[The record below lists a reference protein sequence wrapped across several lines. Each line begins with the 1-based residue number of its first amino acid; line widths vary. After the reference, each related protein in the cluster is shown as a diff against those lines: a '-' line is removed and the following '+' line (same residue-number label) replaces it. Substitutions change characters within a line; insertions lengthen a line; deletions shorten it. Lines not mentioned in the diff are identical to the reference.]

1 MKFVVTI
8 EETGSQD
15 FVIEAENSE
24 EALEI
29 IREKYKTCECV
40 LEAGNLIG
48 IKILI
53 RNEFE
58 EDSDWIDFK

>member
-1 MKFVVTI
+1 MKFIVAI
-8 EETGSQD
+8 EETVSQD
-15 FVIEAENSE
+15 FVIDAENTE

-40 LEAGNLIG
+40 LEPGNLIG
-48 IKILI
+48 TKILI

-58 EDSDWIDFK
+58 EDSDWIVLK